1 MTQPADTTASAH
13 AAQLAA
19 YRAMSPS
26 ARVRAALQMSEEAR
40 QVALAGERHRH
51 PDWPEGRIRRAVA
64 VSLLGAEL
72 ADHAFAATPR

>member
-1 MTQPADTTASAH
+1 MTLPADTTPGAH

-40 QVALAGERHRH
+40 RLALAGERHRH
-51 PDWPEGRIRRAVA
+51 PDWPEARIRRAVA
-64 VSLLGAEL
+64 ESLLGREL
-72 ADHAFAATPR
+72 ADRAFAAAPR